1 LTASSGD
8 PRLLVMADS
17 RQVKTIRRA
26 TMAALIALLP
36 LTGCGTTADASRT
49 ASATTASA
57 ERGFK
62 ALEGEYGARLG
73 VWALDTGTGRT
84 VTWRAGERFA
94 YASTY
99 KALAAGELLRRD
111 PGGLD
116 DVVTYTKADLV
127 TYSPITEQH
136 VDTGMTVR
144 ALCDAAIRYSD
155 NTAGNLLLRRLG
167 GPKGLQA
174 ALRRIGDHT
183 IHADRFET
191 ALGDAV
197 PGDVRDTSTPRAL
210 GTDLRRYAIGSV
222 LPKSGRVL
230 LDDWLRRNTTG
241 TAMIRAGVPAGW
253 TVGDKSGAADYG
265 TRNDVAVVW
274 PPHRAPIVLAILST
288 RTTQDAA
295 YDDALIA
302 AAARVTVGAL
312 GGQSLVGGGA

>member
-1 LTASSGD
+1 MT
-8 PRLLVMADS
+8 DS
-17 RQVKTIRRA
+17 RQVKTIRRVTVA
-26 TMAALIALLP
+26 VLVALLP

-49 ASATTASA
+49 ASATVTTTPA

-62 ALEGEYGARLG
+62 DLEGEYGARLG

-136 VDTGMTVR
+136 VATGMTVR

-174 ALRRIGDHT
+174 ALRRIGDRT
-183 IHADRFET
+183 IHADRYET
-191 ALGDAV
+191 ELNDAV
-197 PGDVRDTSTPRAL
+197 PGDIRDTSTPQAL
-210 GTDLRRYAIGSV
+210 GTDLRKYAIGNL
-222 LPKSGRVL
+222 LPKRGRGL

-241 TAMIRAGVPAGW
+241 DAAIRAGVPAGW
-253 TVGDKSGAADYG
+253 TVGDKTGAAEYG

-288 RTTQDAA
+288 KTTQDAA
-295 YDDALIA
+295 YDDALVA
-302 AAARVTVGAL
+302 AAARITVGAV
-312 GGQSLVGGGA
+312 GGQSLLGGGA

>member
-1 LTASSGD
+1 MT
-8 PRLLVMADS
+8 DS
-17 RQVKTIRRA
+17 RQAKIIRRA
-26 TMAALIALLP
+26 TLGTLVALLP
-36 LTGCGTTADASRT
+36 LTGCGTTADASRA
-49 ASATTASA
+49 ASATTASTTTTA
-57 ERGFK
+57 PVARGFK
-62 ALEGEYGARLG
+62 DLESEYGARLG

-116 DVVTYTKADLV
+116 DVVHYTKADLV

-183 IHADRFET
+183 IHADRYET
-191 ALGDAV
+191 ELNDAV
-197 PGDVRDTSTPRAL
+197 PGDIRDTSTPRAL
-210 GTDLRRYAIGSV
+210 ATDLRKYAIGNV
-222 LPKSGRVL
+222 LPKSGQGL
-230 LDDWLRRNTTG
+230 LDDWLRGNTTG

-253 TVGDKSGAADYG
+253 TVGDKSGAAEYG
-265 TRNDVAVVW
+265 TRNDIAVVW

-288 RTTQDAA
+288 KTTQDAT

-302 AAARVTVGAL
+302 AAARVTVGGL
-312 GGQSLVGGGA
+312 ER